1 MKVSVNLLR
10 KLINFDWPVDK
21 LIEKLTMSG
30 SEVEATE
37 IKGGDI
43 EGIISAK
50 VLEAYKI
57 HGSEKLTY
65 CTVFDGK
72 ENTKVVCGAPN
83 VAKDQMVLFAPIGS
97 KIPGMILKKAEIAG
111 KESYG
116 MILSEAELRLSDN
129 EDEIAVLEG
138 SIKPGRPLDRIVD
151 YRDTILELEI
161 TPNRP
166 DCLSHLG
173 IAREI
178 QALGG
183 GKIMPPDIDFEE
195 LPIPASDAIEI
206 AIDDPKGCPRYT
218 GRVIQNVDIAPSPL
232 WLKMIVYYLG
242 MRPINNVV
250 DITNY
255 VMLELGHP
263 LHAFDYDLFE
273 KPKVLVRRAREG
285 ETFITLDE
293 VERKLNSEHLL
304 ITDSVTGVAIAG
316 IMGGELSEVSQKTS
330 NVLLESAYFDPV
342 TIRRGS
348 KALGLSTE
356 SSRRFER
363 GADPEMAPAAN
374 DRACKLITEITGG
387 EILEGIV
394 DAYPRPFVPV
404 EINLNPARI
413 NSLLGVELSPKTM
426 REILSGLDIRT
437 ENKKGIKAVQPSFR
451 PDLTREVDLSEEI
464 ARIYGLENIAPV
476 FLPGGAL
483 GAEETEKQRI
493 TAKVKS
499 FLTGA
504 GGTETFASTLV
515 DSQLTGRLGLLE
527 SSVTVMNPLS
537 EEMAVVRPSM
547 LVSILPVLR
556 RNLNFKEKDLFLYE
570 IGDIYLPSRGKDLP
584 DQNNRLAIALS
595 GNELPVFWGSPPRKC
610 DFYTLKGIIENLADH
625 LKLEGFNIRPA
636 VHFAFEKSRSFEVY
650 IDDGNIGHLGVLS
663 ENCLSAADIKEDI
676 FFAELDMD
684 KIVEL
689 IPKSLET
696 KELDRFPSADRDIA
710 IIIDD
715 TVKAEEIREEI
726 INRSGGL
733 AGDVAIFDLY
743 RGKNIPS
750 DKKSLAF
757 SIKYRLPDRTLTDEE
772 VDRAHGKIA
781 AALKEK
787 FKAELRS

>member
-10 KLINFDWPVDK
+10 NLIDFDWPVDK

-43 EGIISAK
+43 EGVVSAK
-50 VLEAYKI
+50 VLEVNEI
-57 HGSEKLTY
+57 HGSDKLSY

-72 ENTKVVCGAPN
+72 EKIRVVCGAPN
-83 VAKDQMVLFAPIGS
+83 VAKDQIVLFAPVGS
-97 KIPGMILKKAEIAG
+97 KIPGMKLKKAEIAG
-111 KESYG
+111 EESFG
-116 MILSEAELRLSDN
+116 MILSEAELQLSDN
-129 EDEIAVLEG
+129 EDEIAVLE
-138 SIKPGRPLDRIVD
+138 SHIKPGSSLEKIVD
-151 YRDTILELEI
+151 IRDTILELEI

-183 GKIMPPDIDFEE
+183 GKLRIPDIDFEE
-195 LPIPASDAIEI
+195 ISIPASDAVGIVIE
-206 AIDDPKGCPRYT
+206 DPKGCPRYT
-218 GRVIQNVDIAPSPL
+218 GRVIQNVNIAPSPL
-232 WLKMIVYYLG
+232 WLKMMVYYLG

-273 KPKVLVRRAREG
+273 KPEVLVRRAREG

-363 GADPEMAPAAN
+363 GADPEMAPVAN
-374 DRACKLITEITGG
+374 DRACKLISEIAGG
-387 EILEGIV
+387 EVLEGIV

-404 EINLNPARI
+404 EISLNPARI

-426 REILSGLDIRT
+426 REILNGLDIT
-437 ENKKGIKAVQPSFR
+437 TKGKKDIKAAQPSFR

-476 FLPGGAL
+476 YLPGGAL
-483 GAEETEKQRI
+483 GAEESEKQRI

-499 FLTGA
+499 YLTGA
-504 GGTETFASTLV
+504 GGIEIFTSTLV
-515 DSQLTGRLGLLE
+515 DSNLTGRLGLSE
-527 SSVTVMNPLS
+527 SSVTLMNPLS

-547 LVSILPVLR
+547 LLSMLPVLR
-556 RNLNFKEKDLFLYE
+556 RNINFKEKDLFLYE
-570 IGDIYLPSRGKDLP
+570 VGDIYFSSGGDELPA
-584 DQNNRLAIALS
+584 QINCLAMALS
-595 GNELPVFWGSPPRKC
+595 GNELPIFWGSPPRKS
-610 DFYTLKGIIENLADH
+610 DFYTLKGLIENLTDY
-625 LKLEGFNIRPA
+625 LKLEGLNICPA
-636 VHFAFEKSRSFEVY
+636 DHFAFEKSRSFKVY
-650 IDDGNIGHLGVLS
+650 IDDSNIGHLGALS

-676 FFAELDMD
+676 YFAELDMD
-684 KIVEL
+684 KIIEL

-696 KELDRFPSADRDIA
+696 KELDRFPSAYRDIA

-715 TVKAEEIREEI
+715 TVKAEEIRQEI

-733 AGDVAIFDLY
+733 AGEVAIFDLY

-781 AALKEK
+781 AGLKEK
-787 FKAELRS
+787 FGAELRS